1 MKKLIVLGMFAFA
14 GLMMSSCCND
24 YDCLIE
30 KYSKTD
36 DPKELVEIATKM
48 EKLEKEGKEMTK
60 EQRKAFRKA
69 TKEKSDK
76 VMDEMNDE
84 MKTYDLD

>member
-1 MKKLIVLGMFAFA
+1 MKNLIVLGIFALA

-76 VMDEMNDE
+76 VMDEMKDE
-84 MKTYDLD
+84 MKKYDLD